1 MTFLR
6 EKLVFIG
13 GGNMAEALVKGMLE
27 AGLLS
32 SSQILISD
40 KDKKRLQYWKEKLG
54 IPTTEENAEGVRF
67 AEVVILAVKPPTVDD
82 ALQSCLSAF
91 TRDKL
96 LISIV
101 AGTTTSY
108 LENIFPHPLRVV
120 RVMPNLPVLVREG
133 ISALATGRYV
143 QKEDVLLT
151 ENIFRAVG
159 EVVIVPENLMEAV
172 TGLSGSGPAYVFVIL
187 EALADAGVLEG
198 LPREMALKLAI
209 QTVIGASRMAQ
220 LTGEHPA
227 VLKDRVTS
235 PGGTTIAGLQILET
249 EGLRG
254 TIMKAVAASTQ
265 RARDLKR

>member
-1 MTFLR
+1 MIFLG
-6 EKLVFIG
+6 KNLGFIG

-27 AGLLS
+27 AELLS

-40 KDKKRLQYWKEKLG
+40 KDKKRLHYWKEKLG
-54 IPTTEENAEGVRF
+54 IPATEENAEVVGF
-67 AEVVILAVKPPTVDD
+67 AEVVILAVKPPAVDE
-82 ALQSCLSAF
+82 ALQSCLSVF

-101 AGTTTSY
+101 AGTTTRY
-108 LENIFPHPLRVV
+108 LENIFSHPLRVV

-133 ISALATGRYV
+133 ISALTAGRYA
-143 QKEDVLLT
+143 QKEDLLLT

-159 EVVIVPENLMEAV
+159 EVVIVSENLMEAV

-198 LPREMALKLAI
+198 LTREMALKLAI
-209 QTVIGASRMAQ
+209 QTVIGASRMVQ
-220 LTGEHPA
+220 LAGEHPA

-249 EGLRG
+249 EGIRG
-254 TIMKAVAASTQ
+254 MIMKAVAASTQ
-265 RARDLKR
+265 RAQELRR